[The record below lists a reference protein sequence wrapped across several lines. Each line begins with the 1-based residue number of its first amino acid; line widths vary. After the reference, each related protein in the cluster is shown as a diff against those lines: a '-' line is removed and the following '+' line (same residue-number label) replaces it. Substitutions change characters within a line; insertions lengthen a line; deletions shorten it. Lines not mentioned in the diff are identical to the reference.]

1 MLQLKQLLY
10 EGIVCFKYFYI
21 SITTNG
27 SATSVLW
34 LVCSTYSAHHIMLH
48 SIFLSHTLHT
58 IQFQR
63 LAESLIAKSMLGSHM
78 SLILIICEN
87 LYKSHFPSPYGPQN
101 ACISERYFLRR
112 TNQTTWCGR
121 SHRHHQPSEW
131 SRSILKTHFNI

>member
-1 MLQLKQLLY
+1 MKLILICVTKFSPHLLVYKIAWFSIQL
-10 EGIVCFKYFYI
+10 
-21 SITTNG
+21 TNTVSVFCSSKCSG
-27 SATSVLW
+27 SDTFIETSTP
-34 LVCSTYSAHHIMLH
+34 SYYAALH

-101 ACISERYFLRR
+101 ACISERYILRR
-112 TNQTTWCGR
+112 TNQTT
-121 SHRHHQPSEW
+121 
-131 SRSILKTHFNI
+131 

>member
-1 MLQLKQLLY
+1 
-10 EGIVCFKYFYI
+10 
-21 SITTNG
+21 
-27 SATSVLW
+27 
-34 LVCSTYSAHHIMLH
+34 MLH

-87 LYKSHFPSPYGPQN
+87 LYKSHFSSPYGPQN

-112 TNQTTWCGR
+112 TNQTTLLDVEEATDITSLLSDLINSKNTFQYIIIHIR
-121 SHRHHQPSEW
+121 VIPTQNQLNTKMMIKIFYKD
-131 SRSILKTHFNI
+131 SILNPYSVIQCFYEV